1 MSQTA
6 DRKAVL
12 DDLADDLLAE
22 QQAAAR
28 ALADHDRDVEGA
40 AARAKQREIA
50 ALKAADEFTEAC
62 RVIVAGLDLLREG
75 LVAQDR
81 AAAKLARWPG
91 SMQVVSQRSRQRR
104 FGDYLA
110 RRLFD
115 VVRVNS
121 LGRVVLN
128 AGGSGQARD
137 FVAGEHDLLR
147 SLFPQRDKANGYD
160 TDGIEDGGNGVAPAG
175 E

>member
-1 MSQTA
+1 MGAKWRGRVFRLNLRQIVGPDFRYA
-6 DRKAVL
+6 
-12 DDLADDLLAE
+12 
-22 QQAAAR
+22 
-28 ALADHDRDVEGA
+28 GA

-50 ALKAADEFTEAC
+50 ALQAADEFTEAC
-62 RVIVAGLDLLREG
+62 RVIVAGLDLLCRG
-75 LVAQDR
+75 LLAQDR

-91 SMQVVSQRSRQRR
+91 SMVVISARARQRR
-104 FGDYLA
+104 FGDYLS

-128 AGGSGQARD
+128 AGGGGQARD

-147 SLFPQRDKANGYD
+147 SLFPRRDKGNGYD
-160 TDGIEDGGNGVAPAG
+160 GDGNGVAPAA

>member
-1 MSQTA
+1 MPTA
-6 DRKAVL
+6 QDRRAALDAV
-12 DDLADDLLAE
+12 ADDILAE

-62 RVIVAGLDLLREG
+62 RVIVAGLDLLTRG
-75 LVAQDR
+75 LVAQDA
-81 AAAKLARWPG
+81 AAAKLALWPG
-91 SMQVVSQRSRQRR
+91 SMQVVSARSRQRR

-115 VVRVNS
+115 VVRVNN

-137 FVAGEHDLLR
+137 FVAGEHALLR
-147 SLFPQRDKANGYD
+147 S
-160 TDGIEDGGNGVAPAG
+160 
-175 E
+175 

>member
-1 MSQTA
+1 MPTA
-6 DRKAVL
+6 QDRKAAL
-12 DDLADDLLAE
+12 DGLADDLLAE

-50 ALKAADEFTEAC
+50 ALKAADEFTAAC

-75 LVAQDR
+75 LVAQDA
-81 AAAKLARWPG
+81 AAAKLANWPG
-91 SMQVVSQRSRQRR
+91 SMVVISARARQRR

-115 VVRVNS
+115 VVRVNN

-128 AGGSGQARD
+128 AGGNGQTRD
-137 FVAGEHDLLR
+137 FVEAEHALLR
-147 SLFPQRDKANGYD
+147 SLFPRRDKANGYD
-160 TDGIEDGGNGVAPAG
+160 TEEDGGNGVAPV

>member
-1 MSQTA
+1 MPTA
-6 DRKAVL
+6 QDRKAAL
-12 DDLADDLLAE
+12 DGLADDLLAE

-50 ALKAADEFTEAC
+50 ALRAADEFTEAC
-62 RVIVAGLDLLREG
+62 RLIVAGLDLLCRG
-75 LVAQDR
+75 LVAQDA
-81 AAAKLARWPG
+81 AAAKLASWPG
-91 SMQVVSQRSRQRR
+91 SMVVISARSRQRR

-128 AGGSGQARD
+128 AGGSGQVRD
-137 FVAGEHDLLR
+137 FVAGEHALLR
-147 SLFPQRDKANGYD
+147 SLFPRRDKANGYD
-160 TDGIEDGGNGVAPAG
+160 TDGADGGNGVAPAG